1 MGPIISALVDFRDE
15 VRATAKSSA
24 PPLKSLLELCDRMR
38 DQTMVDLGVRVEDRA
53 EKALWSLADPSVM
66 RKEMQA
72 KLAAAMEAQV
82 SKLLNKLT
90 TKKAELSKHEANA
103 VPPKDFFSQP
113 QFAGTPRAPTPEA
126 RQPLPHTLAP
136 HTLAPHIPAQRT
148 PSHCTYMHSAH
159 PRTAHTCTAHTHSP
173 YSTPKENPKSKPTPK
188 PNPEPEP
195 DLDPGRK
202 PGPDP
207 DLAGKY
213 SALDAEGKPT
223 ADAAGAEL
231 NKNQKK
237 DADKLWAKQD
247 KEHTK
252 YKEALAKTPS
262 LLEDLRGAIG
272 GLREE
277 VSGLLRQHGANLG
290 DELQQKLTGALS

>member
-1 MGPIISALVDFRDE
+1 
-15 VRATAKSSA
+15 
-24 PPLKSLLELCDRMR
+24 
-38 DQTMVDLGVRVEDRA
+38 
-53 EKALWSLADPSVM
+53 
-66 RKEMQA
+66 
-72 KLAAAMEAQV
+72 V

-90 TKKAELSKHEANA
+90 TKKTELSKYEANA
-103 VPPKDFFSQP
+103 VPPKDFFNQP
-113 QFAGTPRAPTPEA
+113 QF
-126 RQPLPHTLAP
+126 
-136 HTLAPHIPAQRT
+136 
-148 PSHCTYMHSAH
+148 
-159 PRTAHTCTAHTHSP
+159 
-173 YSTPKENPKSKPTPK
+173 
-188 PNPEPEP
+188 
-195 DLDPGRK
+195 
-202 PGPDP
+202 
-207 DLAGKY
+207 AGKY

-290 DELQQKLTGALS
+290 DELQQKLADALS

>member
-1 MGPIISALVDFRDE
+1 
-15 VRATAKSSA
+15 
-24 PPLKSLLELCDRMR
+24 
-38 DQTMVDLGVRVEDRA
+38 
-53 EKALWSLADPSVM
+53 M

-113 QFAGTPRAPTPEA
+113 QF
-126 RQPLPHTLAP
+126 
-136 HTLAPHIPAQRT
+136 
-148 PSHCTYMHSAH
+148 
-159 PRTAHTCTAHTHSP
+159 
-173 YSTPKENPKSKPTPK
+173 
-188 PNPEPEP
+188 
-195 DLDPGRK
+195 
-202 PGPDP
+202 
-207 DLAGKY
+207 AGKY